1 LAIFSGI
8 LRRSLWRNRDVGAI
22 LSSRSWE
29 DCIVNTSGFDF
40 RYGQVY
46 RWAYDYSVPGAE
58 QDFVA
63 QNQPTGRTRRL
74 GKRAVSITILFLLA
88 PIGAIIAWWLSR
100 QRLMSKPWLEVGA
113 IDDFPRTGA
122 LPLPAAT
129 VGLGVFLAVVS
140 SLFALFIS
148 AYFMRM
154 QVADWIQMP
163 APKLLW
169 FNTGVLILSS
179 VALQYAQV
187 AARRGRMEDVVHG
200 LIAGGF
206 FAYTFLVGQLFAW
219 QQLKAAGYFLAANP
233 ANAFFYLLT
242 GLHGLHLLG
251 GLVALVLTIDKLFRG
266 CELGQVRLSVKL
278 CAVYWHYLLLLWL
291 VLFTLLTP
299 WVGDFAAF
307 CRSFS
312 FPVY

>member
-1 LAIFSGI
+1 
-8 LRRSLWRNRDVGAI
+8 
-22 LSSRSWE
+22 
-29 DCIVNTSGFDF
+29 
-40 RYGQVY
+40 
-46 RWAYDYSVPGAE
+46 
-58 QDFVA
+58 VA

-74 GKRAVSITILFLLA
+74 GKRAVSITILLFLA

-122 LPLPAAT
+122 LSLPAAT
-129 VGLGVFLAVVS
+129 LGLGVFLAVVS

-187 AARRGRMEDVVHG
+187 AARRGRMEGVVHG

-251 GLVALVLTIDKLFRG
+251 GLVALVLTIDKVLWRG

-312 FPVY
+312 PTVY

>member
-1 LAIFSGI
+1 M
-8 LRRSLWRNRDVGAI
+8 
-22 LSSRSWE
+22 
-29 DCIVNTSGFDF
+29 
-40 RYGQVY
+40 
-46 RWAYDYSVPGAE
+46 
-58 QDFVA
+58 
-63 QNQPTGRTRRL
+63 
-74 GKRAVSITILFLLA
+74 SITILLFLA
-88 PIGAIIAWWLSR
+88 PIVAIIAWWLSR
-100 QRLMSKPWLEVGA
+100 QRLMAKPWLEVGA
-113 IDDFPRTGA
+113 IDDDFPGTGA
-122 LPLPAAT
+122 LSLPAAT

-154 QVADWIQMP
+154 QVADWLELP
-163 APKLLW
+163 SPKLLW

-187 AARRGRMEDVVHG
+187 AARRGSKKGVGDG
-200 LIAGGF
+200 LFAGGL
-206 FAYTFLVGQLFAW
+206 FAFTFLFGQLVAW
-219 QQLKAAGYFLAANP
+219 RQLNAAGYFLATNP

-251 GLVALVLTIDKLFRG
+251 GLVALLLTIEKVWRD

-307 CRSFS
+307 CRDFS
-312 FPVY
+312 PPVY